1 MNIVPMPEHG
11 GEHALSQTDG
21 RIAWE
26 IAAEIAD
33 VPTILTRYGISPQ
46 GFKNKLKDPM
56 FRMAIREAKAL
67 WKSDMNVK
75 ERIRV
80 KAAML
85 VEDSLLDVFAI
96 IKNENMPAAS
106 KLEAFEKL
114 MKTADLA
121 PKTGATQATA
131 AGFKVVIQMGDS
143 PSQQVTIDGLTVNDS
158 APAAL
163 TAEAVA

>member
-1 MNIVPMPEHG
+1 VNIVPMPEHG

-33 VPTILTRYGISPQ
+33 VPTILTRYGISAD
-46 GFKNKLKDPM
+46 GFKKKLRDPM
-56 FRMAIREAKAL
+56 FRMAIREAKAV
-67 WKSDMNVK
+67 WKSDLNVTQ
-75 ERIRV
+75 RIRV

-96 IKNENMPAAS
+96 IKNENMPASS

-114 MKTADLA
+114 MKTADLT
-121 PKTGATQATA
+121 PKTNGQPASA

-143 PSQQVTIDGLTVNDS
+143 AQEVRIDGHVVNQADS
-158 APAAL
+158 PAL

>member
-1 MNIVPMPEHG
+1 MIPIPEHG

-33 VPTILTRYGISPQ
+33 VPTILTRYGISAE
-46 GFKNKLKDPM
+46 GFKRKLKDPM
-56 FRMAIREAKAL
+56 FRMAVREAKAL
-67 WKSDMNVK
+67 WKSDLNVK
-75 ERIRV
+75 ERIRI

-121 PKTGATQATA
+121 PKTGVQPATA
-131 AGFKVVIQMGDS
+131 AGFKVVIQMGATA
-143 PSQQVTIDGLTVNDS
+143 QEVQIHGHVVEQ
-158 APAAL
+158 AAQAAL
-163 TAEAVA
+163 SAEPVA

>member
-1 MNIVPMPEHG
+1 MGVIPIPEHG
-11 GEHALSQTDG
+11 GENALSQTDG

-33 VPTILTRYGISPQ
+33 VPTILTRYGITPQ

-67 WKSDMNVK
+67 WKSDLNVK
-75 ERIRV
+75 ERIRI

-96 IKNENMPAAS
+96 IKNEQMPAAS

-121 PKTGATQATA
+121 PKTAAQPATA
-131 AGFKVVIQMGDS
+131 AGFKVVIQMGDA
-143 PSQQVTIDGLTVNDS
+143 SQEVRIDGHVIDNS
-158 APAAL
+158 AL
-163 TAEAVA
+163 GSLEASSVA